1 HRHRGLTLGDL
12 VEHYTARALR
22 GLVEQCPQKRHFNS
36 AKLSP
41 SIKGWTCILNEGTL
55 ARGEGHDVILLEI
68 RFRMQSAPSSLWSK
82 VCFYPQ
88 ENQWVRLK
96 NSKPCRMS
104 VEDLRPQQTQ
114 PGPQLSCQRSV
125 QPVA

>member
-1 HRHRGLTLGDL
+1 MSTEAPFQQRQAFSQH
-12 VEHYTARALR
+12 
-22 GLVEQCPQKRHFNS
+22 Q
-36 AKLSP
+36 
-41 SIKGWTCILNEGTL
+41 GWTCILNEGTL

-104 VEDLRPQQTQ
+104 VKERKKSPSLNPF
-114 PGPQLSCQRSV
+114 PKMGKKPLWGKLHF
-125 QPVA
+125 